1 MIKKGETMRINNYI
15 SASGLCSRRE
25 ADQLILDGKVQ
36 INGEVAVLGQQIT
49 EGDEVLVN
57 GQLLTI
63 TPAFVYLAL
72 NKPRGITSTTER
84 HIDGNIIDFINY
96 PQRIFPIGRLDK
108 DSEGLILLTNDGSI
122 VNKILDNQNQ
132 HEKDYLVTVNKKLT
146 PSFLEGMRGGVNIYN
161 PVRNEYVVTNK
172 SRVKQVDNKTFK
184 ITLTQGYNRQIRRM
198 CTKLG
203 YQVTRLKR
211 IRIMNIELGKLPI
224 GKWRE
229 LEKKEVTELL
239 KLIQKEKENEWDT
252 KNDWTTLFL

>member
-1 MIKKGETMRINNYI
+1 M
-15 SASGLCSRRE
+15 SAHQAS
-25 ADQLILDGKVQ
+25 VQ
-36 INGEVAVLGQQIT
+36 EEKPTSSSWMGRYKSMEKVAVLGQQIT

-132 HEKDYLVTVNKKLT
+132 HEKRLSGHREQEVNPKL
-146 PSFLEGMRGGVNIYN
+146 SR
-161 PVRNEYVVTNK
+161 RNA
-172 SRVKQVDNKTFK
+172 RW
-184 ITLTQGYNRQIRRM
+184 
-198 CTKLG
+198 C
-203 YQVTRLKR
+203 
-211 IRIMNIELGKLPI
+211 
-224 GKWRE
+224 
-229 LEKKEVTELL
+229 
-239 KLIQKEKENEWDT
+239 
-252 KNDWTTLFL
+252 